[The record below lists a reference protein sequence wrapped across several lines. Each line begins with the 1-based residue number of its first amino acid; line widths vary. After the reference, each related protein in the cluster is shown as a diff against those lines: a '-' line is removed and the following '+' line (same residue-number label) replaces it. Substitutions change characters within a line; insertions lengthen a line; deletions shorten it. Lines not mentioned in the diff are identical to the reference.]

1 MTELCSR
8 YVADPHATRARWLAW
23 LAGGARDVAWALCS
37 IPSERWT
44 ATPPVA
50 DRLGEWPPARHVR
63 HLALAEQR
71 WFVPVVEAVLDE
83 RPLASPGV
91 ELAWRTELDQLNAA
105 WDPSL
110 STDAVG
116 DLVDVLGEGRFA
128 LLQRLE
134 AAPDAAWERELP
146 AGVAPGPLPARL
158 EWLLARAHQHELEHL
173 STLWA
178 LALYWDRSS
187 AAAVS
192 RVSLPLQRADRLE
205 ESR

>member
-8 YVADPHATRARWLAW
+8 YVADPHAARARWLAW

-44 ATPPVA
+44 ATPPAA

-71 WFVPVVEAVLDE
+71 WFVPVVEAVVEE
-83 RPLASPGV
+83 RPLGARSSS
-91 ELAWRTELDQLNAA
+91 ELDEVDAA

-110 STDAVG
+110 SPEAVG

-128 LLQRLE
+128 VLQRLE
-134 AAPDAAWERELP
+134 SAPDAAWHRPLP
-146 AGVAPGPLPARL
+146 SGVAPGPRAARL
-158 EWLLARAHQHELEHL
+158 DWLLARAHQHELEHL

-187 AAAVS
+187 AS
-192 RVSLPLQRADRLE
+192 TGPGVSLPLQRADRLE